1 MPELPSG
8 TVTFLFTDIEGSTRL
23 LQQLRGRYAEVLETH
38 HRLLR
43 AAFEEFGGQELDS
56 QGDAFFVVFRRAKD
70 AISAAVAAQRAL
82 AAHPWPDGLAVRV
95 RMGLHTGEPSLSEAG
110 LVSLAV
116 HRAARISSAGHGGQ
130 VLLSGTTCDLVE
142 DELPDDV
149 RVRNLGEHRLKDL
162 DRPERL
168 FQLEIEGLPADF
180 PPLKTL
186 ESQPEHATPF
196 DSREGELAQAAQ
208 AVVAAPRIPRRRALL
223 LAALMGV
230 VAAAVSIPVF
240 ALGRGDSGGDAGSE
254 VPGNA
259 VGVIDP
265 ETNSVVGDIPVGLR
279 PGPLDFGAGALWV
292 ANLDDESVSRVD
304 PATRKV
310 VRTIAV
316 GEALSDLDAGSG
328 AVWALSTSPAVRV
341 RQIDPR
347 FDTVAKTIGVE
358 SLPGGSG
365 GVALG
370 RDALWVAPALGLLT
384 RIEPATTKV
393 VEALDARSS
402 PTSIAVGGEAV
413 WIADA
418 SANTVTRVDE
428 TNVVTPI
435 PVGRGPSGIAVAEGA
450 VWVTASLDDAVVR
463 IDPERAA
470 VTTTIRVGRAPAGIA
485 VGEGAVWVAN
495 SRDGTVSRIDP
506 DTNEVVDTIE
516 VGGSPRDIVVGGG
529 KVWVSVQAAVLDE
542 GGSTAGGGGILRVN
556 SQQDV
561 DFLDPALGEEL
572 LAWQLGY
579 ATCAKLLN
587 YPGKPPPAG
596 AQLVPEVATS
606 LPKPSADGRTYTFTV
621 REGFGFSPPSN
632 EPVTAEAFKYAIERS
647 LDPRMNGPARA
658 FMGDIVGAEAFMAGK
673 ARHISGVTVRGN
685 ELTIRLVDVR
695 PDFLARIT
703 LPFFCPVPVGT
714 PIDPSGVREVPSAGP
729 YYVADYSPGQGIVL
743 ERNPNYGGG
752 RPHSLQE
759 IRVTIGVDKA
769 ESVRQIEAGTVDY
782 AIDSVPPE
790 AVARLSARYG
800 PGSPAARAGRQQ
812 YFLNPLLHVDFL
824 VLNPSRP
831 PFSDARMRR
840 AANYAID
847 RQALA
852 GEGNIIFP
860 LPAKPTDQYLPPGML
875 GFRDADIYPLRPDL
889 ERAKQLAADSR
900 GGRAILWTCNVP
912 PCRQVAEIVKANLR
926 PIGIDVEI
934 EEFPVDVLFA
944 SIEDPPLDI
953 LTIPRYAEY
962 QDPSIILNL
971 LLRQLLEPTYR
982 RKVDEAARL
991 DGPRRYLTYAELDAE
1006 LARDPAPVVAYAN
1019 ATVHDFFSARIG
1031 CQVNQPVYG
1040 IDLAALCVRP

>member
-8 TVTFLFTDIEGSTRL
+8 TVTFLLTDIEGSTRL
-23 LQQLRGRYAEVLETH
+23 LQQLRGRYRELLETH

-43 AAFEEFGGQELDS
+43 AAFEEFGGQEIDS

-130 VLLSGTTCDLVE
+130 VLLSSTTCDLVE

-162 DRPERL
+162 DRAERL

-186 ESQPEHATPF
+186 ESQPEEATPF
-196 DSREGELAQAAQ
+196 DSREGELAKAAQ
-208 AVVAAPRIPRRRALL
+208 AVVAVPRIPRRRALL
-223 LAALMGV
+223 LAALIGV

-240 ALGRGDSGGDAGSE
+240 ALGRGDSGGGPGPE
-254 VPGNA
+254 VSANA

-265 ETNSVVGDIPVGLR
+265 DTNSVVADIPVGVR

-304 PATRKV
+304 PVTQKV
-310 VRTIAV
+310 VSTIAV
-316 GEALSDLDAGSG
+316 GETVSDLDAGRE
-328 AVWALSTSPAVRV
+328 AVWVLSTSPAVRI

-370 RDALWVAPALGLLT
+370 PDVLWVAPSLGLVT
-384 RIEPATTKV
+384 RIDPASDQV

-402 PTSIAVGGEAV
+402 PTSIAVDREAAWV
-413 WIADA
+413 ADA
-418 SANTVTRVDE
+418 SANTVTRIDQ

-450 VWVTASLDDAVVR
+450 VWVTESLDDAVVR
-463 IDPERAA
+463 IDPDRAA
-470 VTTTIRVGRAPAGIA
+470 VSTTISVGRSPSGIA

-506 DTNEVVDTIE
+506 ETNKVVDTIE
-516 VGGSPRDIVVGGG
+516 VGGSPRDIVVGAG
-529 KVWVSVQAAVLDE
+529 KVWVSVQAKVLDE
-542 GGSTAGGGGILRVN
+542 GVSAAGGAGVLRVN

-561 DFLDPALGEEL
+561 DYLDPALGQLL

-587 YPGKPPPAG
+587 YPDKPAPG
-596 AQLVPEVATS
+596 GSQLAAEVAAS
-606 LPKPSADGRTYTFTV
+606 LPERSTDGKSYTFTI
-621 REGFGFSPPSN
+621 RKGFRFSPPSN
-632 EPVTAEAFKYAIERS
+632 EPVSAQTFKYAIERS
-647 LDPRMNGPARA
+647 LDPRMEGPARE
-658 FMGDIVGAEAFMAGK
+658 FMGDIVGAKAFMEGK
-673 ARHISGVTVRGN
+673 AKHISGVIVTGN
-685 ELTIRLVDVR
+685 KLTIRLVDVR
-695 PDFLARIT
+695 PDLLARIT

-714 PIDPSGVREVPSAGP
+714 PIDPSGVRGVPSAGP
-729 YYVADYSPGQGIVL
+729 YYVSAYSPGEGIVL
-743 ERNPNYGGG
+743 KRNPNYGGG
-752 RPHSLQE
+752 RPHRLQE
-759 IRVTIGVDKA
+759 IRVTVGVDKA
-769 ESVRQIEAGTVDY
+769 ESMRQIEAGSADY
-782 AIDSVPPE
+782 AIDGVPPE

-800 PGSPAARAGRQQ
+800 PESPAARAGRQQ

-824 VLNPSRP
+824 LLNPTRP
-831 PFSDARMRR
+831 PFSDVRVRR

-852 GEGNIIFP
+852 QEGNIIFP

-875 GFRDADIYPLRPDL
+875 GFQDASIYPFTPDL
-889 ERAKQLAADSR
+889 AKARRLAAGR
-900 GGRAILWTCNVP
+900 GGKAILWTCNVA
-912 PCRQVAEIVKANLR
+912 PCRQVAEIVKTNLA

-944 SIEDPPLDI
+944 GVQDPPLDI
-953 LTIPRYAEY
+953 LAIPRYAEY
-962 QDPSIILNL
+962 QDPSNILNL

-982 RKVDEAARL
+982 RKVDAAARL
-991 DGPRRYLTYAELDAE
+991 TGPRRYLTYAELDAE
-1006 LARDPAPVVAYAN
+1006 LARNAAPVVAYAN
-1019 ATVHDFFSARIG
+1019 ATAHDFFSARIG
-1031 CQVNQPVYG
+1031 CQINQPVYG
-1040 IDLAALCVRP
+1040 IDLAALCVRR

>member
-23 LQQLRGRYAEVLETH
+23 LQQLRGRYAELLETH

-43 AAFEEFGGQELDS
+43 AAFEKWGGEEIDS

-82 AAHPWPDGLAVRV
+82 TAHPWPDGLAVRV

-130 VLLSGTTCDLVE
+130 VLLSSTTCDLVE

-186 ESQPEHATPF
+186 ESQPEQATPF
-196 DSREGELAQAAQ
+196 ERREEELARAAQAA
-208 AVVAAPRIPRRRALL
+208 VAARRISRRRALL
-223 LAALMGV
+223 LAALVGV
-230 VAAAVSIPVF
+230 LAAAVSIPVF
-240 ALGRGDSGGDAGSE
+240 ALGRGDSGGGSRLE
-254 VPGNA
+254 VSGNA

-265 ETNSVVGDIPVGLR
+265 ETNSVVGDIPVGAR

-292 ANLDDESVSRVD
+292 ANLDDETVSRVD

-310 VRTIAV
+310 VRAIAI
-316 GEALSDLDAGSG
+316 GGRPSDLDAGSG
-328 AVWALSTSPAVRV
+328 AVWTLSTSPTVRV

-347 FDTVAKTIGVE
+347 FDTVAKTIEVE

-370 RDALWVAPALGLLT
+370 RSALWVAPSLGLVT
-384 RIEPATTKV
+384 RIDPASSKV

-402 PTSIAVGGEAV
+402 PTSIATDGEAV

-418 SANTVTRVDE
+418 SANTVTRIDE

-435 PVGRGPSGIAVAEGA
+435 PVGRGPSGIAVAEDA
-450 VWVTASLDDAVVR
+450 VWVTESLDDAVVR
-463 IDPERAA
+463 IDPDRAA
-470 VTTTIRVGRAPAGIA
+470 ATTTISVGRAPSGIA

-506 DTNEVVDTIE
+506 DTNEVIDTIE
-516 VGGSPRDIVVGGG
+516 VGGSPRDVVVGAG
-529 KVWVSVQAAVLDE
+529 KVWVSVQATVLEE
-542 GGSTAGGGGILRVN
+542 GVSVTGGGGILHVN
-556 SQQDV
+556 AQQDV
-561 DFLDPALGEEL
+561 DFLDPALGELL

-596 AQLVPEVATS
+596 AQLVPEVAAS
-606 LPKPSADGRTYTFTV
+606 LPERSADGKSYTFTI
-621 REGFGFSPPSN
+621 REGFRFSPPSN
-632 EPVTAEAFKYAIERS
+632 EPVTAETFKYAIERS
-647 LDPRMNGPARA
+647 LHPRMKGPARS
-658 FMGDIVGAEAFMAGK
+658 FMGDIAGAEAFMAGK
-673 ARHISGVTVRGN
+673 AQHISGLTVTGN

-714 PIDPSGVREVPSAGP
+714 PIDPGGVRGLPSAGP
-729 YYVADYSPGQGIVL
+729 YYVAAYSPGEGIVL
-743 ERNPNYGGG
+743 KRNPNYGGG
-752 RPHSLQE
+752 RLHHLQE
-759 IRVTIGVDKA
+759 ILVTVGVDKA
-769 ESVRQIEAGTVDY
+769 ESVRQIEAGSADY
-782 AIDSVPPE
+782 AIDGVPPE
-790 AVARLSARYG
+790 AVPRLSANYG
-800 PGSPAARAGRQQ
+800 PRSPAARSGRQQ
-812 YFLNPLLHVDFL
+812 YFFNPILHVDFL
-824 VLNPSRP
+824 VLNPTRP
-831 PFSDARMRR
+831 PFSDVRIRQ

-852 GEGNIIFP
+852 REGNIIFP
-860 LPAKPTDQYLPPGML
+860 LPAKPTDQHLPPGML
-875 GFRDADIYPLRPDL
+875 GFRDANIYPFRPDL
-889 ERAKQLAADSR
+889 ARAKELAAGR
-900 GGRAILWTCNVP
+900 GGKAILWTCNVA
-912 PCRQVAEIVKANLR
+912 PCRQIAEIVKANLKQ
-926 PIGIDVEI
+926 IGIEVEI
-934 EEFPVDVLFA
+934 EEFPVEVLFA
-944 SIEDPPLDI
+944 NVDDPPLDI
-953 LTIPRYAEY
+953 LTIPRFAEY
-962 QDPSIILNL
+962 QDPSNILNL
-971 LLRQLLEPTYR
+971 LIRNLLEPSYR
-982 RKVDEAARL
+982 RKVDAAARL
-991 DGPRRYLTYAELDAE
+991 AGPRRYLRYAELDAE
-1006 LARDPAPVVAYAN
+1006 LARRAAPVVAYAN
-1019 ATVHDFFSARIG
+1019 ATAHDFFSARIG

-1040 IDLAALCVRP
+1040 IDIAALCVRR

>member
-23 LQQLRGRYAEVLETH
+23 LQQLRGRYTGLLETH

-43 AAFEEFGGQELDS
+43 AAFEEWGGEEIDS

-82 AAHPWPDGLAVRV
+82 AAHPWPDDLAVRV
-95 RMGLHTGEPSLSEAG
+95 RMGLHTGEPSQSEAG

-149 RVRNLGEHRLKDL
+149 RVRDLGEHRLKDL
-162 DRPERL
+162 DRSERL

-186 ESQPEHATPF
+186 ESQPEEATPF
-196 DSREGELAQAAQ
+196 ESREGELAEAAQ
-208 AVVAAPRIPRRRALL
+208 AVVTAPRVPRRRALL
-223 LAALMGV
+223 LAALAGV
-230 VAAAVSIPVF
+230 LAAAVSIPVF

-254 VPGNA
+254 VSVNA

-265 ETNSVVGDIPVGLR
+265 GTNAVVGEIPVGLR

-292 ANLDDESVSRVD
+292 ANLDDESVSRVN
-304 PATRKV
+304 PVTLKV
-310 VRTIAV
+310 VSTIAV
-316 GEALSDLDAGSG
+316 GDRLSDLDAGKD
-328 AVWALSTSPAVRV
+328 AIWALSTSPAVRV

-365 GVALG
+365 GVAQG
-370 RDALWVAPALGLLT
+370 QDALWVAPSLGLVT
-384 RIEPATTKV
+384 RIDPASTEIV
-393 VEALDARSS
+393 DALDARAS
-402 PTSIAVGGEAV
+402 PTSIAVDQEAL
-413 WIADA
+413 WITDA
-418 SANTVTRVDE
+418 AANTVSRIE
-428 TNVVTPI
+428 RTNVVTPI
-435 PVGRGPSGIAVAEGA
+435 PVGRGPSGVAVAEGA
-450 VWVTASLDDAVVR
+450 VWVTESLDDAVVR

-470 VTTTIRVGRAPAGIA
+470 VRTTIPVGRSPSGIA

-506 DTNEVVDTIE
+506 ETNEVVDTIE
-516 VGGSPRDIVVGGG
+516 VGGSPRDIVVGAG

-542 GGSTAGGGGILRVN
+542 GVQAAEGGGVLRVN

-561 DFLDPALGEEL
+561 DSLDPALGEQL

-596 AQLVPEVATS
+596 SQLVPEVAAA
-606 LPKPSADGRTYTFTV
+606 LPERSADGKSYTFIV
-621 REGFGFSPPSN
+621 REGFRFSPPSN
-632 EPVTAEAFKYAIERS
+632 EPVTAQTFKYAIERS
-647 LDPRMNGPARA
+647 LHPRMEGPARE
-658 FMGDIVGAEAFMAGK
+658 FMHDIVGAGAFMAGK
-673 ARHISGVTVRGN
+673 AKHISGLSVSGN
-685 ELTIRLVDVR
+685 KLTIRLVDVR

-714 PIDPSGVREVPSAGP
+714 PIDPSGVRGVPSAGP
-729 YYVADYSPGQGIVL
+729 YYVAAYSPGQGIVL
-743 ERNPNYGGG
+743 KRNPNYRGG
-752 RPHSLQE
+752 RPHRLQE
-759 IRVTIGVDKA
+759 IRVTVGVDKA
-769 ESVRQIEAGTVDY
+769 ETARQIQAGSADY
-782 AIDSVPPE
+782 AIDGVPPE
-790 AVARLSARYG
+790 AAASLNARFG

-824 VLNPSRP
+824 LLNPTRP
-831 PFSDARMRR
+831 PFSDVRLRR

-852 GEGNIIFP
+852 REGNIIFP

-875 GFRDADIYPLRPDL
+875 GFRDADVYPFRPDL
-889 ERAKQLAADSR
+889 ARAKQLAAGR
-900 GGRAILWTCNVP
+900 GGKAVLWTCNVA

-926 PIGIDVEI
+926 PIGLDVQI
-934 EEFPVDVLFA
+934 EEFPVEVLLTNL
-944 SIEDPPLDI
+944 EDPPLDI
-953 LTIPRYAEY
+953 VTVPHYAEY
-962 QDPSIILNL
+962 QDPSNILNL
-971 LLRQLLEPTYR
+971 LISQLLEPSYR
-982 RKVDEAARL
+982 RQVDAAARL
-991 DGPRRYLTYAELDAE
+991 AGPKRYLTYAELDAE
-1006 LARDPAPVVAYAN
+1006 LARAAAPVVAYAN
-1019 ATVHDFFSARIG
+1019 ATAHDFFSARIG
-1031 CQVNQPVYG
+1031 CQLNQPVYG
-1040 IDLAALCVRP
+1040 IDLAALCLRR